1 MPRKLNTSSE
11 HFHDPFPSALR
22 RLKDEHDT
30 TQEQLAAVLGL
41 AARQSVT
48 GYTDGST
55 SPTPEKIVA
64 VAKYYGVTA
73 DYLLGLSPVQSADP
87 NIQVACKVTG
97 LSQRAVEN
105 ISKLQH
111 VCWEAVD
118 AVDYTSAP
126 VLPLREFETMLES
139 KQFLNLCL
147 RLAIVNAN
155 CSLLIHCVDSCFDEI
170 STQHC
175 LDRLDFEVYKL
186 AKQAE
191 TLADDLY
198 RIAEVRKKAEEALS
212 NGEHS

>member
-1 MPRKLNTSSE
+1 MPRKLNTSSD
-11 HFHDPFPSALR
+11 HFHDPFPSVLR
-22 RLKDEHDT
+22 KLKDEHDT

-111 VCWEAVD
+111 VRWEAVD

-126 VLPLREFETMLES
+126 VLPLHEFETMLES

-155 CSLLIHCVDSCFDEI
+155 CSLLIHCVDACFDEI
-170 STQHC
+170 STQRC